1 MDPKGTSP
9 MRKLLAVALFL
20 CVALVNAGCEIPDVI
35 VSTIISEGNAVAS
48 KVAVALTETAVAGG
62 AGVTP
67 DGTLPSGGGP
77 EDTPTVDLGP
87 TATQTLMPTAA
98 LPHLRVA
105 FISGGSP
112 WLVAPPAPAYALSAQ
127 TGVDSVDIS
136 DDGQMV
142 AYVRHDGFD
151 HPAELRVVNYDGS
164 GDRSLL
170 TSAQVGALEPLPAG
184 AAFIDLFQVKWI
196 PGTHNLLVNT
206 KVQYD
211 GPGLGR
217 SDDLFLINAETGVIT
232 TVFTAG
238 NAGEVWPSPNGMK
251 MVISRGTY
259 LSLANI
265 DGSGVIPNVVTFPS
279 IITYSEYQYYPEPVW
294 AADSS
299 RFGVVIAS
307 EDPLAPATTGAIW
320 LVNASTGA
328 ATLASTLNGNFFFPK
343 GILSPALDRVSSARP
358 TADPAVKDL
367 YVSALDGSMGLHLA
381 TGNAAVESFSPDG
394 QYFCYYV
401 DSGTNDWIGSLG
413 GGTFAVPGGSMRLIW
428 YNNTHF
434 AYASGTVAAWTLKM
448 GDTGGGSTV
457 IASPAGDRTT
467 FDVDE

>member
-1 MDPKGTSP
+1 
-9 MRKLLAVALFL
+9 MRKFLAVALFL
-20 CVALVNAGCEIPDVI
+20 CVALVNTGCEIPDVI
-35 VSTIISEGNAVAS
+35 VSTIISEGNTVAS

-62 AGVTP
+62 AAVTP
-67 DGTLPSGGGP
+67 EGTLPSGGGP
-77 EDTPTVDLGP
+77 EETPTVDLGP
-87 TATQTLMPTAA
+87 TATQTLMPTAD

-142 AYVRHDGFD
+142 AYVRHTSFD
-151 HPAELRVVNYDGS
+151 QPGELRVVNWDGS
-164 GDRSLL
+164 GDRALL

-184 AAFIDLFQVKWI
+184 AAFIDLYQVKWI
-196 PGTHNLLVNT
+196 PGTHNLFVNT
-206 KVQYD
+206 KIQYE

-217 SDDLFLINAETGVIT
+217 SDDLFLINAETGVLTNI
-232 TVFTAG
+232 FTPG
-238 NAGEVWPSPNGMK
+238 NAGEIWPSPDGAK
-251 MVISRGTY
+251 MVISRSTY

-307 EDPLAPATTGAIW
+307 EDPLAAATTGSIW

-328 ATLASTLNGNFFFPK
+328 ATLAATMNGNFFFPHAV
-343 GILSPALDRVSSARP
+343 LSPTLTHVGYVVP
-358 TADPAVKDL
+358 TADPAVRESH
-367 YVSALDGSMGLHLA
+367 VSTLDGSFGLHLA
-381 TGNAAVESFSPDG
+381 DGNTGVDTFSPDG
-394 QYFCYYV
+394 QYFSYYV
-401 DSGTNDWIGSLG
+401 GSGTADWIGSLG
-413 GGTFAVPGGSMRLIW
+413 GGTFLVPGGAMRLTW

-434 AYASGTVAAWTLKM
+434 VYASGTTAAWTIKM
-448 GDTGGGSTV
+448 GDTGGASTV
-457 IASPAGDRTT
+457 IATPSGDRTSI
-467 FDVDE
+467 DVDE